1 MLTNGV
7 NNTILWLHGGNMKIK
22 TNLRRIRFFKEMTQD
37 DLAILSGY
45 DQSLISRLERGNLRE
60 TPGLEKMKNKIA
72 DVLSLPLEE
81 IFPTRGE

>member
-1 MLTNGV
+1 
-7 NNTILWLHGGNMKIK
+7 MKVK
-22 TNLRRIRFFKEMTQD
+22 NKLKEIRFFKEMTQD

-72 DVLSLPLEE
+72 DVLSLSVEE
-81 IFPTRGE
+81 IFPNA